1 MLYRLTGFTND
12 LGFRVFLFE
21 DIPEDLGRGR
31 NYFVRA
37 DLALTRKYRIP
48 LQELPLLCCEI
59 LQQRTANDDTQHTF
73 TCTEDDMSTYAR
85 DAARAEER
93 KPETHTQAND
103 REAGT
108 VTGIR
113 TGVSPHWQSPNT
125 REASPVQHPDED
137 FRGGERVISHTTLQ
151 KC

>member
-21 DIPEDLGRGR
+21 DIPKDLGRGR
-31 NYFVRA
+31 NYLVRA
-37 DLALTRKYRIP
+37 DLALSRKYRIP

-85 DAARAEER
+85 DAAGRRTQAGA
-93 KPETHTQAND
+93 HTQAND

-113 TGVSPHWQSPNT
+113 
-125 REASPVQHPDED
+125 A
-137 FRGGERVISHTTLQ
+137 GGFTSMTVTKH
-151 KC
+151 